1 MRDFTYLLL
10 LIVTI
15 TGLFSYYFLRKGVEN
30 FSSDIQGKRK
40 FRTSIREVIQDRKK
54 QLDRLLE
61 NTELEEQFKKAGNPF
76 KLNGLKFQYIR
87 LSILLLIAMPKIV
100 MLAVHPESAAD
111 VVTTFILIVFV
122 YLITLPGDYSPL
134 TMLLK
139 YIVQYRDKEKNREL
153 FQLYSLIA
161 DEIYSSQ
168 ERSINLYHLL
178 KEMSQ
183 YTKLIRPAIDKALIA
198 WSRDTDAALLIMAKE
213 INTVEADELIKIL
226 ADLQNS
232 DAQKGVQLLKDR
244 QETFILIRKE
254 NKRRKMRSIHQVGI
268 VVAFVPLFAYTWNYL
283 NMALMEVNFLTD
295 FTNNFRP

>member
-1 MRDFTYLLL
+1 M
-10 LIVTI
+10 TI
-15 TGLFSYYFLRKGVEN
+15 TGLFSYYFLRKGVES

-40 FRTSIREVIQDRKK
+40 FRTSIREVIQARKK
-54 QLDRLLE
+54 QLDCLLE

-87 LSILLLIAMPKIV
+87 LGILLLIAIPKIV

-111 VVTTFILIVFV
+111 VVTTFILIAFV

-198 WSRDTDAALLIMAKE
+198 WSRNTDAALLIMAKE